1 MWCELSQSVEAME
14 FEFDQRKSE
23 SNGEKHGINF
33 LEAQQ
38 LWSDPDRIEIPARTE
53 DEPRCLV
60 VGKIENKHWSA
71 VITYREGKIRV
82 ISVRRAR
89 EEEVEI
95 YESRSI

>member
-1 MWCELSQSVEAME
+1 ME
-14 FEFDQRKSE
+14 FEFDQRKSQ

-33 LEAQQ
+33 LDAQQ

-53 DEPRCLV
+53 DEPRFLV
-60 VGKIENKHWSA
+60 IGKIENKHWSA
-71 VITYREGKIRV
+71 VITYREAKVRV